1 MAYCKHFRAD
11 ASKEFPDRI
20 IALLEAGFQLVR
32 GDALLAEQ
40 RRLYE
45 IAVHIAHVYIL
56 SLRESGD
63 QGLVSS
69 PALQPPAQRARQ
81 LRERGQYH
89 AQHHQQKRGQVAQIV
104 RVVAVLEGP
113 VILFDILLDGLG
125 YPVGEQGLQGLRKK
139 GGGAVAAQPEYI
151 IEMQGITKRFPG
163 IVANDNITL
172 QLRKGEIHALLGEN
186 GAGKSTLMSVLFG
199 MYHTFAGVWQKSEVS
214 TAALYG
220 AKPGDAKY
228 VDINRDGKIDKDDIG
243 IIGNAQPK
251 LSFGFNNTFTIFDFD
266 LNIFWQGVSGNDIYN
281 QNRIRR
287 ETYSSDAF
295 PTSTVMK
302 NHWTPENPTNI
313 PAFSGAEYVNSSR
326 WVEKGDYLRL
336 KNITLPP
343 LYPVDGSIMR
353 YGWSLSPL
361 ISTNIG
367 TSSLDGFL

>member
-1 MAYCKHFRAD
+1 MAISDLGNENLKWERTRELNIGIDSRWWGGRLSFSAEYYNKKTTDLLMWQKVPSVLGVSSILTNVGSVSNKGFDIMLGGIPVSTKHFKWD
-11 ASKEFPDRI
+11 INYTLNINKNKI
-20 IALLEAGFQLVR
+20 LE
-32 GDALLAEQ
+32 
-40 RRLYE
+40 
-45 IAVHIAHVYIL
+45 
-56 SLRESGD
+56 
-63 QGLVSS
+63 
-69 PALQPPAQRARQ
+69 
-81 LRERGQYH
+81 
-89 AQHHQQKRGQVAQIV
+89 
-104 RVVAVLEGP
+104 
-113 VILFDILLDGLG
+113 LDGLSNTLITTGADYPGLVGSYVQMVGQPMGTFLG
-125 YPVGEQGLQGLRKK
+125 Y
-139 GGGAVAAQPEYI
+139 
-151 IEMQGITKRFPG
+151 
-163 IVANDNITL
+163 
-172 QLRKGEIHALLGEN
+172 
-186 GAGKSTLMSVLFG
+186 
-199 MYHTFAGVWQKSEVS
+199 TFAGVWQKSEVS

-336 KNITLPP
+336 KNITLGYRIPHKILSKIGCSSARIYVSANNLWTITNYSGFDP
-343 LYPVDGSIMR
+343 EASMGADSDAAGVDRGVYPSSKSFLVGLD
-353 YGWSLSPL
+353 
-361 ISTNIG
+361 IS
-367 TSSLDGFL
+367 F